1 MSLIDIFVTCQLL
14 LTVLC
19 SLIEMKNADQE
30 GGEKRGERTVTPSD
44 SQLNVWVSLVWEG
57 ERTSYSWPARLC
69 AAESKTS
76 EGVELIL
83 NVWMA
88 SADCCL
94 YCGQIVW
101 IV

>member
-1 MSLIDIFVTCQLL
+1 ML

-30 GGEKRGERTVTPSD
+30 GGEERGERTVTPSD
-44 SQLNVWVSLVWEG
+44 SQFNVWVSLVWEG

-69 AAESKTS
+69 AAESITS
-76 EGVELIL
+76 ERVELIL
-83 NVWMA
+83 IVWMA